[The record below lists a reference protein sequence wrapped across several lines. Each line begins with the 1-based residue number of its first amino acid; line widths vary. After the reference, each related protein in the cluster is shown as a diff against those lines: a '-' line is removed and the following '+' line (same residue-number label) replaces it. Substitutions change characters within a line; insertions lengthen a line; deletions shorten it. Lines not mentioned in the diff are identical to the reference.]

1 MVRNQRDARGVV
13 RRKGDGVQALHS
25 QQQRPDLGQARGD
38 HHAQRHQRGGQHQPT
53 GQAQARQP
61 SPLSEEPADLDHHRH
76 GPQQADDRLA
86 VAQAVKVERE
96 KHVERDVRQDVEE
109 HRRKEPAHHRLPQ
122 QRPDSRVIG
131 VVVHRLLV
139 VGQPPHAG
147 HHGGQRGQ
155 RPGGEVAQAEA
166 LEPPARHHHRD
177 QKTQRAPEPHATV
190 APGVKRAPLADQVRQ
205 RRLAHRHHGAGV
217 GEHEQQHHEQGHW
230 PERKPQRQR
239 KEQRRGGAVTQQFDA
254 LTRAVAQRAPGVGR
268 EQARGRLHRGQHAD
282 GKQPEP
288 QVLEPERQIG
298 IEKADVREVARGQG
312 GKRQELLLLL
322 RHDRRPQCRAWSP
335 ERHRTARGGAA
346 HGPSPPEPAA
356 LP

>member
-25 QQQRPDLGQARGD
+25 QQQRPDLRQARGD

-61 SPLSEEPADLDHHRH
+61 APLGEEPADLNHHRH

-147 HHGGQRGQ
+147 HHRRQRGS
-155 RPGGEVAQAEA
+155 RPQGEIAHAPLRKPGPSQQ
-166 LEPPARHHHRD
+166 HGD
-177 QKTQRAPEPHATV
+177 QKPHRAPQTDAPVPACVKPHA
-190 APGVKRAPLADQVRQ
+190 LADHLRHVARDEVEAVEGVQLIVVNLLSLFQFSLFSDSQQVVFEANVPPTN
-205 RRLAHRHHGAGV
+205 L
-217 GEHEQQHHEQGHW
+217 
-230 PERKPQRQR
+230 KPQFVYLSCFWIR
-239 KEQRRGGAVTQQFDA
+239 
-254 LTRAVAQRAPGVGR
+254 
-268 EQARGRLHRGQHAD
+268 
-282 GKQPEP
+282 
-288 QVLEPERQIG
+288 
-298 IEKADVREVARGQG
+298 
-312 GKRQELLLLL
+312 
-322 RHDRRPQCRAWSP
+322 DRF
-335 ERHRTARGGAA
+335 E
-346 HGPSPPEPAA
+346 
-356 LP
+356 